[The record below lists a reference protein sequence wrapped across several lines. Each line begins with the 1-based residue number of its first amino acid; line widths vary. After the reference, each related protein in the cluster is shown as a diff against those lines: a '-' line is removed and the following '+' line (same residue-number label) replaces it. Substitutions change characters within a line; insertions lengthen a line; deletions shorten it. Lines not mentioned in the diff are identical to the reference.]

1 MVLSRLG
8 LQLNKGF
15 IFHSFIFIFFVCPVF
30 TYFCL
35 MKIVVK
41 NNFVQ
46 IKHKARGT
54 VLKEN
59 KGNVLKENGK
69 IV

>member
-15 IFHSFIFIFFVCPVF
+15 IFHSFIFIFFVYPVF

-54 VLKEN
+54 VLK
-59 KGNVLKENGK
+59 
-69 IV
+69 

>member
-15 IFHSFIFIFFVCPVF
+15 FFHSFIFIFFVYPVF

-46 IKHKARGT
+46 IKHKPRGT

-69 IV
+69 MV